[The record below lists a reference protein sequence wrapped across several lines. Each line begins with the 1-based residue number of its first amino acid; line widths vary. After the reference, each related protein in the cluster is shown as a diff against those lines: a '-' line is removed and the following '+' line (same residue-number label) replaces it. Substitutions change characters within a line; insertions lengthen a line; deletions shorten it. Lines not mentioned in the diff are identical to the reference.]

1 MIHNPFLELV
11 GRPNVLALAL
21 HQVNYFGINY
31 GVSVT
36 TAHVTDHSLVVDPV
50 PDHAVLSS
58 PLVIERPI
66 IIMII
71 IIDFIF
77 YSDSHYN

>member
-1 MIHNPFLELV
+1 MTVLPDAVLLELAGDPV
-11 GRPNVLALAL
+11 
-21 HQVNYFGINY
+21 QVPGV

-58 PLVIERPI
+58 PLVIEQPMVI
-66 IIMII
+66 W
-71 IIDFIF
+71 
-77 YSDSHYN
+77 